1 MLSPAV
7 IHISLAQYQQI
18 CQAVISV
25 YPQEGCGLILGR
37 RIGLRSDPAIAAFQ
51 DEDYREATVVIPVAN
66 TWSPLVLAFTDPGAT
81 ADHGLRDRYWID
93 PATLLKVQ
101 QSARQQGIDIIG
113 IYHSHPDHPAVPSEC
128 DRRLAWPVYSYLIT
142 SVCQGEVKDLRSW
155 RLDATEQF
163 QPEPVKILGSSTNN
177 LPFLS

>member
-1 MLSPAV
+1 M
-7 IHISLAQYQQI
+7 IHISSVHYQQI

-37 RIGLRSDPAIAAFQ
+37 RVIVNADPASSMAPG
-51 DEDYREATVVIPVAN
+51 EDYREATAVIPVEN
-66 TWSPLVLAFTDPGAT
+66 TWNPSVLEYTDPGTAT
-81 ADHGLRDRYWID
+81 AHGLRDRYWIE
-93 PATLLKVQ
+93 PTTLFAVQ
-101 QSARQQGIDIIG
+101 TSAREQGLEIIG
-113 IYHSHPDHPAVPSEC
+113 IYHSHPDHPAIPSAC
-128 DRRLAWPVYSYLIT
+128 DQRLAWPVYSYLIT
-142 SVCQGEVKDLRSW
+142 SVCQGNVKDLRSW